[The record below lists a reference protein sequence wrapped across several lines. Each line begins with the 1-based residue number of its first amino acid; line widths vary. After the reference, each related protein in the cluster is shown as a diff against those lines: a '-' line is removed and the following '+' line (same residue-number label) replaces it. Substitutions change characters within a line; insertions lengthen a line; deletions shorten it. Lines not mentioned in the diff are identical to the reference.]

1 MPNSSAG
8 GTSRGRKR
16 APRTWHALAAATDEK
31 RDRWIQTGTRVLNH
45 TEFVACGIDW
55 DAIAVRPIELGLDA
69 LVAMQLGTRR
79 GYRVLADHL
88 RDELYVFVPVD
99 HADDFTGLPGVRVLS
114 RGHQLLVPRTPDHS
128 SQVADW
134 VGTPGETL
142 ALVDPRRLA
151 ERLQD
156 LAPTLYEPVAP

>member
-1 MPNSSAG
+1 MTRLGGEPDIRAVSALMR
-8 GTSRGRKR
+8 S
-16 APRTWHALAAATDEK
+16 WALLGA
-31 RDRWIQTGTRVLNH
+31 
-45 TEFVACGIDW
+45 
-55 DAIAVRPIELGLDA
+55 GLDR
-69 LVAMQLGTRR
+69 LLLEDR

-99 HADDFTGLPGVRVLS
+99 QADDFTGLPGVRVLS

-142 ALVDPRRLA
+142 ALVDRRRLA

-156 LAPTLYEPVAP
+156 LAPALYEPVAP